1 MGRWINYLAGRIG
14 KHHTLATVK
23 ITSAEK
29 VEQLCWDMRLADLP
43 RATNRGL
50 IDSLFN
56 GAPPYS
62 QEQVQRNN
70 LDCNVNFLEPTKLA
84 QDARSQYETAFFTP
98 NQYFMVRADRGPAW
112 KRDEYSEKVTGNLR
126 KAMKDGQSAQIY
138 RRQKYSVFSQ
148 LVLHGAGPLTW
159 GDKERWAPTMQAMAD
174 VLVPSRTL
182 LTLENLTHFAIY
194 RRYTVAELA
203 RKINGPRVDK
213 GWNKEVVQSC
223 IEWALKQTGQ
233 TMPGQDSM
241 WNPEM
246 ITADM
251 KANGLY
257 YASDAVPTVN
267 CFDFYYFDE
276 DSKDA
281 GWKRKIV
288 LDSPSINETSYTSK
302 SAKNILEK
310 RDQYLYD
317 GGKRNYA
324 SKLSEIIHFQFAD
337 GSVVAPNRYDCIRSL
352 GFLLYAVCHL
362 QNRLR
367 CSLTSSAFEN
377 CLQYFR
383 VHNADDVQRAIK
395 INLTNRA
402 VIPDGVNF
410 VGAQER
416 WKVDAQL
423 IQTVMGL
430 NRQSM
435 ADNSTAYT
443 RNFGLSENEPREKT
457 ATQITAEVN
466 AATAMVGAMLETS
479 YGDAKFE
486 YQEECRRFCIPNSKD
501 PDVRKFRLNCLKDG
515 VPEEILNPD
524 CWEIMVDR
532 VMGNGNK
539 QLAISQAQ
547 GIMQYYTLLDPDAQ
561 RIALR
566 GYMFAITSDASKTQ
580 LLVPQKQNPVT
591 DSIHDAQ
598 ISAGTMLLG
607 LPMGLK
613 QGVSHGEYA
622 ATLLGLMNVR
632 IQAINQAGGVGT
644 MEDIT
649 GLQNIAGQT
658 IDGQP
663 IEGNG
668 AASHIE
674 LLAQDKGSKEVVK
687 QLSDTLSG
695 LMNEVRAFAQRLEEQ
710 QAQAQEQ
717 NGNGQ
722 IAPEDA
728 VRLKGQLLISQA
740 KADNM
745 RESHSQ
751 RSQQRAEIHEQKLLE
766 AQAKDELAN
775 AAEIRRVQVDESAKD
790 LQTAATIQRG
800 ANKPP
805 SST

>member
-1 MGRWINYLAGRIG
+1 M
-14 KHHTLATVK
+14 K
-23 ITSAEK
+23 
-29 VEQLCWDMRLADLP
+29 LADLP
-43 RATNRGL
+43 RASNRAL
-50 IDSLFN
+50 IANLFN
-56 GAPPYS
+56 GVAPYS
-62 QEQVQRNN
+62 AEQVQRNN
-70 LDCNVNFLEPTKLA
+70 IDTNVNFLEPTKLA
-84 QDARSQYETAFFTP
+84 QDARSQFETANFTP
-98 NQYFMVRADRGPAW
+98 NQYFTVRVDRGPTW
-112 KRDEYSEKVTGNLR
+112 KRDEWSEIITSNLR
-126 KAMKDGQSAQIY
+126 KAMKDGHSALPY
-138 RRQKYSVFSQ
+138 REAIRSVFAQ
-148 LVLHGAGPLTW
+148 LVLHGVGPVVW
-159 GDKERWAPTMQAMAD
+159 SDKERWQPEMQAMED
-174 VLVPSRTL
+174 VMVPSQTL
-182 LTLENLTHFAIY
+182 TTMENLSYFAVY
-194 RRYTVAELA
+194 RRYTAAQLW
-203 RKINGPRVDK
+203 RKVNGPRVDK
-213 GWNKEVVQSC
+213 GWNKEVANDC
-223 IEWALKQTGQ
+223 IQWALKQWGQ
-233 TMPGQDSM
+233 TTSGSDYGWS
-241 WNPEM
+241 PER
-246 ITADM
+246 IAEDM
-251 KANGLY
+251 KANSLY
-257 YASDAVPTVN
+257 YSSDAVPTIN

-276 DSKDA
+276 DDKDA

-288 LDSPSINETSYTSK
+288 LDAPGINEAG
-302 SAKNILEK
+302 SAKDAKNLLEK
-310 RDQYLYD
+310 RNQYLYD

-337 GSVVAPNRYDCIRSL
+337 GSVVAPFRYHSVRSL

-466 AATAMVGAMLETS
+466 AATAMVGAMLEQS
-479 YGDAKFE
+479 YGYQKFQ
-486 YQEECRRFCIPNSKD
+486 YQEQCRRFCIPNSKD

-524 CWEIMVDR
+524 CWEIMVER

-598 ISAGTMLLG
+598 MSAGTMLLG

-632 IQAINQAGGVGT
+632 IQAINQSGGVGT

-710 QAQAQEQ
+710 QAQEQ

-722 IAPEDA
+722 PPLTPKDA
-728 VRLKGQLLISQA
+728 VDLKSQLTKIDLLKAAKEEAHTQKSQHRQQIFEQ
-740 KADNM
+740 NM
-745 RESHSQ
+745 
-751 RSQQRAEIHEQKLLE
+751 AE
-766 AQAKDELAN
+766 QAARDELAN
-775 AAEIRRVQVDESAKD
+775 AAEIRRTQVQEASVDLS
-790 LQTAATIQRG
+790 TAAKIRRESEAPP
-800 ANKPP
+800 ANNKTTP
-805 SST
+805 

>member
-1 MGRWINYLAGRIG
+1 M
-14 KHHTLATVK
+14 K
-23 ITSAEK
+23 ITNASK
-29 VEQLCWDMRLADLP
+29 VEELTWQMKISDLP
-43 RATNRGL
+43 RSSNRAL
-50 IDSLFN
+50 ISDLFN
-56 GAPPYS
+56 GEPPYS
-62 QEQVQRNN
+62 PEQVQRNQI
-70 LDCNVNFLEPTKLA
+70 DVNASFLEATKLA

-98 NQYFMVRADRGPAW
+98 NQYFMVRVDRGPAW
-112 KRDEYSEKVTGNLR
+112 KRDEWSEVITTELR
-126 KAMKDGQSAQIY
+126 KAMKDGQSALPY
-138 RRQKYSVFSQ
+138 REAVRSVFAQ
-148 LVLHGAGPLTW
+148 LVLHGVGPVVW
-159 GDKERWAPTMQAMAD
+159 GDKQSWQPEMQAMSD
-174 VLVPSRTL
+174 ILVPSQTL
-182 LTLENLTHFAIY
+182 VTLENLSYFSVY
-194 RRYTVAELA
+194 RRYTAAQLW
-203 RKINGPRVDK
+203 RKVNGPKVDP
-213 GWNKEVVQSC
+213 GWNKEVANSC
-223 IEWALKQTGQ
+223 IKWALKQWGQ
-233 TMPGQDSM
+233 STSSVDFG
-241 WNPEM
+241 WNPER
-246 ITADM
+246 IAEDM
-251 KANGLY
+251 KANSLY
-257 YASDAVPTVN
+257 YASDAVPTIN

-288 LDSPSINETSYTSK
+288 LDSPSIGEAGA
-302 SAKNILEK
+302 SAKDLKNILEK

-337 GSVVAPNRYDCIRSL
+337 GSVVAPFRYHSVRSL

-367 CSLTSSAFEN
+367 CSLTSAAFEN

-383 VHNADDVQRAIK
+383 VHNLDDVQRAIK
-395 INLTNRA
+395 INLTHRG

-416 WKVDAQL
+416 WKVDAAL

-443 RNFGLSENEPREKT
+443 RNFGQSENEPRQKT
-457 ATQITAEVN
+457 ATQINAEVN
-466 AATAMVGAMLETS
+466 AATAMVGAMLEQS
-479 YGDAKFE
+479 YGYQKFQ
-486 YQEECRRFCIPNSKD
+486 YQEICKRFCIPNNKD
-501 PDVRKFRLNCLKDG
+501 PDVRKFRLNCLKAG
-515 VPEEILNPD
+515 VPEEILNVD
-524 CWEIMVDR
+524 CWEIMVER
-532 VMGNGNK
+532 VMGSGNK
-539 QLAISQAQ
+539 QLAISQAR
-547 GIMQYYTLLDPDAQ
+547 GIMEFYHLLDPDAQ

-566 GYMFAITSDASKTQ
+566 NYMFALTSDASKTQ
-580 LLVPQKQNPVT
+580 LLVPQKPNMVT

-598 ISAGTMLLG
+598 MSAATMLLG

-622 ATLLGLMNVR
+622 ATLLGLMNVE
-632 IQAINQAGGVGT
+632 IQKINSMGGVGT
-644 MEDIT
+644 QEQIA

-668 AASHIE
+668 AANHIA
-674 LLAQDKGSKEVVK
+674 LLEQDKGSKEIVK

-710 QAQAQEQ
+710 MAQAQEQ

-722 IAPEDA
+722 LSPEDA
-728 VRLKGQLLISQA
+728 VKLKGQLLISQA

-751 RSQQRAEIHEQKLLE
+751 RAQQRAEIHQQKLQE
-766 AQAKDELAN
+766 TQSKDELAN
-775 AAEIRRVQVDESAKD
+775 AAEIRRTQVQEAATD
-790 LQTAATIQRG
+790 LKTAAEIERE
-800 ANKPP
+800 
-805 SST
+805 SSRPAKVPL